1 MIVKLWPSDDGT
13 RMRQG
18 QKVVVVGPVPV
29 FEAGEVVEDAER
41 RERAHP
47 EVIIEVR
54 DGNIVVWGGVS
65 FWPSLMRSLNRRVP
79 PACRLRRHH
88 GVSEATVMSR
98 SSSRKIVGHLHG
110 GR

>member
-1 MIVKLWPSDDGT
+1 MIAKLWPSDDGT

-29 FEAGEVVEDAER
+29 FAAGEVVEDAER

-54 DGNIVVWGGVS
+54 DGHIVVWGGVS
-65 FWPSLMRSLNRRVP
+65 FWPSLMRSLNRTFRLLAADDTTT
-79 PACRLRRHH
+79 ACPTLYRDVEVT
-88 GVSEATVMSR
+88 VSQDR
-98 SSSRKIVGHLHG
+98 WSS
-110 GR
+110 